1 MTGKIFEDPGLGKI
15 LISSRD
21 EIQKSLRLI
30 RQLDHAD
37 SVFTFLIFNKNV
49 INWNSNHILLSN
61 GEKIPDLQKP
71 R

>member
-30 RQLDHAD
+30 RQLDHVD
-37 SVFTFLIFNKNV
+37 SVFTF
-49 INWNSNHILLSN
+49 
-61 GEKIPDLQKP
+61 
-71 R
+71 